1 MAVDS
6 TFSSNKVLSI
16 WVVSCV
22 MKVVGSLFIALTISV
37 NPSVSPGILL
47 VFAIDSVVSLI
58 KVVSNFLLK
67 SVVINSASVDILLSK
82 NSVLDVL
89 SRFIKVD
96 SFIIVVTIVVG

>member
-37 NPSVSPGILL
+37 NPLVSPGILL

-82 NSVLDVL
+82 NSVLEVL